1 MWGINDECLK
11 NPVFM
16 MAECPVTCGACLN
29 VCQDKD
35 RSCQSWAL
43 DGQCE
48 SNKAAM
54 VNICPQSCG
63 VCHDIEAY
71 YKGVNGLKDEL

>member
-1 MWGINDECLK
+1 
-11 NPVFM
+11 
-16 MAECPVTCGACLN
+16 
-29 VCQDKD
+29 
-35 RSCQSWAL
+35 
-43 DGQCE
+43 
-48 SNKAAM
+48 M